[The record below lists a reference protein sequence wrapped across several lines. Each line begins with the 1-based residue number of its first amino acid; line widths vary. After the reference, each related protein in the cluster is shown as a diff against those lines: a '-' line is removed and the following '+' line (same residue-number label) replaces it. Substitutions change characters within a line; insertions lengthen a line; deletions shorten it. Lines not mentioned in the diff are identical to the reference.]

1 MHSASYRI
9 VTVSAV
15 RMGELSRVT
24 GVPVATIKYYLREGL
39 LPRGEVT
46 TSPNQARY
54 GEEHVRRLALVRS
67 LVEVGGLSIAAV
79 RAVLAAIDDPAVPL
93 HDTLG
98 LTIDAADAPAPAV
111 DDPLHAAAAARIDA
125 IVAER
130 GWRLSPDPLARRA
143 AIDVLATMQR
153 VTGDRLAGLADVY
166 AEAAERIAEADLD
179 TVTAVEDPETRV
191 ETALVGTVL
200 GERLL
205 AALRRL
211 AQEHVSARRFPP
223 PTRETPCAAPP
234 DRSRP

>member
-1 MHSASYRI
+1 M
-9 VTVSAV
+9 
-15 RMGELSRVT
+15 RMAELSRST

-39 LPRGEVT
+39 LPRGAVT
-46 TSPNQARY
+46 TSPNQAQY

-79 RAVLAAIDDPAVPL
+79 RKVLTAIDDPAVPL

-98 LTIDAADAPAPAV
+98 LTIAAADAPVPAV
-111 DDPLHAAAAARIDA
+111 DDALHAAAAERIDA
-125 IVAER
+125 VVAER
-130 GWRLSPDPLARRA
+130 GWRLSPDPVARRA

-153 VTGDRLAGLADVY
+153 VTGDRLTGLADVY

-179 TVTAVEDPETRV
+179 TVTAVESPETRV

-200 GERLL
+200 GERLF

-211 AQEHVSARRFPP
+211 AQEHVSARRFPSP
-223 PTRETPCAAPP
+223 SREAACPSTQDP
-234 DRSRP
+234 SRP

>member
-1 MHSASYRI
+1 M
-9 VTVSAV
+9 
-15 RMGELSRVT
+15 RMAELSRAT

-46 TSPNQARY
+46 TSPNQAQY
-54 GEEHVRRLALVRS
+54 GEEHVRRLTLVRS

-79 RAVLAAIDDPAVPL
+79 RAVLAAIDDPAVSL

-111 DDPLHAAAAARIDA
+111 DDPAHTAAADRIDEV
-125 IVAER
+125 IAER

-143 AIDVLATMQR
+143 AIDVLATMRR
-153 VTGDRLAGLADVY
+153 VTGDRLTGLAEVY

-211 AQEHVSARRFPP
+211 AQEHVSAQRFPP
-223 PTRETPCAAPP
+223 PSRETPCPSP
-234 DRSRP
+234 SPQDPSRP